1 VRRSRCKGRSA
12 LALAAVRNGR
22 SAPAQTIGTRVVIDG
37 VLAGGK
43 FGARGLRAAYVV
55 ALDDGQRPFRGLC
68 LQQQG
73 CSPSEGAR
81 RGRSSA
87 TERSA
92 IEQQGRTPARRRVI
106 RSGSTARA
114 AAGPSTSDGT
124 PSVASSDVLFTS
136 SDVQFTMIAAKE
148 SRWAARPASRA
159 RRRYSC
165 PTTARQARQ
174 RSTPRSDR
182 PRRAGD
188 HSRPSSGPRF
198 TDPTHRSPVP
208 DALFSRTEQANGARG

>member
-106 RSGSTARA
+106 RSGSTGRSWPLHLGRDAVGRKLGCTVHKLGRTVHDDCCEREPVGGA
-114 AAGPSTSDGT
+114 SCFDSSPS
-124 PSVASSDVLFTS
+124 
-136 SDVQFTMIAAKE
+136 I
-148 SRWAARPASRA
+148 
-159 RRRYSC
+159 
-165 PTTARQARQ
+165 
-174 RSTPRSDR
+174 
-182 PRRAGD
+182 
-188 HSRPSSGPRF
+188 
-198 TDPTHRSPVP
+198 
-208 DALFSRTEQANGARG
+208 

>member
-1 VRRSRCKGRSA
+1 MMVRGRSEGFA
-12 LALAAVRNGR
+12 
-22 SAPAQTIGTRVVIDG
+22 SSS
-37 VLAGGK
+37 
-43 FGARGLRAAYVV
+43 RAAHHRREHDAV
-55 ALDDGQRPFRGLC
+55 
-68 LQQQG
+68 
-73 CSPSEGAR
+73 GAR
-81 RGRSSA
+81 RQNGARSSSRGVRLRA
-87 TERSA
+87 GASS
-92 IEQQGRTPARRRVI
+92 GRAQ
-106 RSGSTARA
+106 RA

-124 PSVASSDVLFTS
+124 PSVASSDVLFRR
-136 SDVQFTMIAAKE
+136 SDVQFTMTAAKE
-148 SRWAARPASRA
+148 SRWAARSASTA